1 MNLLI
6 KLIYLFSVIIASR
19 NIIPNYVL
27 DENLQR
33 IALVASIYISCIIYR
48 IFINHYYKHSDSVKT
63 IMTEALTRTLFVIV
77 GMIATNYLME
87 NPTILSNYGIN
98 LPPSNIYTDTAL
110 SLVPLL
116 LGKALLSPDI

>member
-1 MNLLI
+1 MNLFI
-6 KLIYLFSVIIASR
+6 KLIYLFSIIIVSR

-27 DENLQR
+27 DENLQK

-48 IFINHYYKHSDSVKT
+48 IFINHYYKHSDSIKT
-63 IMTEALTRTLFVIV
+63 IMTEALTRSLFVVV
-77 GMIATNYLME
+77 GMIVTNYLME

-98 LPPSNIYTDTAL
+98 LPSSNIYTDTAL

>member
-6 KLIYLFSVIIASR
+6 KLIYLFSIIIASR

-33 IALVASIYISCIIYR
+33 ITLVASIYISCIIYR
-48 IFINHYYKHSDSVKT
+48 IFINYYYKHSDSVKT
-63 IMTEALTRTLFVIV
+63 IMTEALTRTLFVVV
-77 GMIATNYLME
+77 GMIVTNYLME

-98 LPPSNIYTDTAL
+98 LPSSNIYTDTAL
-110 SLVPLL
+110 SLLPLL